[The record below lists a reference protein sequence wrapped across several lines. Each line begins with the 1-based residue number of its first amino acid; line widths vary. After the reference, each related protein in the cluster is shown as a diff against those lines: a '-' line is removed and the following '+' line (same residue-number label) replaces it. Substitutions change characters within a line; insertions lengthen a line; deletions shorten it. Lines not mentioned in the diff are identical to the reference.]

1 MTHALTVALT
11 LQSPSDMGNGARYIP
26 LDFQRFSFI
35 SSFWSKSLSR
45 FHIPRGIRHEMPTSS
60 PQDILA
66 AIRTQRTSALSNLS
80 SILDIISRRHI
91 SIFGHISPYCRTA
104 SRPTRSISC
113 SCQLVS
119 LSTHRVAQTPLG
131 DADLDDVAGGSTRS
145 EGTPARLLPITGD
158 RHKGEAIDVEKGR
171 YGHD

>member
-80 SILDIISRRHI
+80 SILDIISRRRI
-91 SIFGHISPYCRTA
+91 SIFGHISQYCRTA
-104 SRPTRSISC
+104 SRPTWRISVH
-113 SCQLVS
+113 VS
-119 LSTHRVAQTPLG
+119 ASLCRPPDSSWRRRPGQPCGRWLDQIRRDTGQTP
-131 DADLDDVAGGSTRS
+131 ADHWRQAQRRGHRRG
-145 EGTPARLLPITGD
+145 EGTLRP
-158 RHKGEAIDVEKGR
+158 
-171 YGHD
+171 